1 MVQLRFSILTLLILM
16 GCANR
21 GNPTG
26 GEIDTEPPIV
36 IKSSPENFTTN
47 FKAEEIEIIFNEYIR
62 LNNIQKEL
70 IVSPP
75 IEPQP
80 LIMPMGSASKI
91 LTISEFDSL
100 QKNTTYSFHFG
111 ESIEDNNEKNPLSN
125 DKKIDEKISGKYI
138 IKELN
143 HSFTGND
150 SLTRLMV
157 LRNSFGRT

>member
-1 MVQLRFSILTLLILM
+1 M

-47 FKAEEIEIIFNEYIR
+47 FEAEEIEIIFNEYIR

-70 IVSPP
+70 IISPP

-91 LTISEFDSL
+91 LTISQFSRNGCTRA
-100 QKNTTYSFHFG
+100 KCISF
-111 ESIEDNNEKNPLSN
+111 KP
-125 DKKIDEKISGKYI
+125 
-138 IKELN
+138 
-143 HSFTGND
+143 
-150 SLTRLMV
+150 
-157 LRNSFGRT
+157 RNYRIF

>member
-1 MVQLRFSILTLLILM
+1 MVQLRFSILALLIIM

-47 FKAEEIEIIFNEYIR
+47 FEAEEIEIIFNEYIR

-70 IVSPP
+70 IISPP

-80 LIMPMGSASKI
+80 LICLLYTSPSPRDSNLSRMPSSA
-91 LTISEFDSL
+91 
-100 QKNTTYSFHFG
+100 
-111 ESIEDNNEKNPLSN
+111 
-125 DKKIDEKISGKYI
+125 
-138 IKELN
+138 
-143 HSFTGND
+143 
-150 SLTRLMV
+150 
-157 LRNSFGRT
+157 

>member
-1 MVQLRFSILTLLILM
+1 MVQLRFSILALLILM

-26 GEIDTEPPIV
+26 GDIDTEPPIV
-36 IKSSPENFTTN
+36 IKSAPENFTTN
-47 FKAEEIEIIFNEYIR
+47 FEAEEIEIIFNEYIR

-70 IVSPP
+70 IISPP

-100 QKNTTYSFHFG
+100 DNEFG
-111 ESIEDNNEKNPLSN
+111 NSSN
-125 DKKIDEKISGKYI
+125 QQ
-138 IKELN
+138 
-143 HSFTGND
+143 
-150 SLTRLMV
+150 
-157 LRNSFGRT
+157 